1 MGIPSYYKKLC
12 DRIPGLLSKVRN
24 GTQPSHL
31 WIDFN
36 CMVYH
41 CLRRPG
47 AKSYQGESTRLEWE
61 NHLIQD
67 VCHYLQKIVK
77 LVAPTEQVFIGVD
90 GVVPMAKMRQQRLR
104 RFKSQ
109 WIAAEEKRLGK
120 VAAES
125 ERWDTNAI
133 TPGTAFMERLGEAL
147 CALRG
152 PGLKYIVST
161 ADEPGEGEHKA
172 MRSLRVCTSKQS
184 HVIYGLDA
192 DLILLSLLQPVKEM
206 WLFREAVECGEVQY
220 VDNEEEYR
228 YFGIHTLRD
237 YICRGQDKHYL
248 LDYCMAMSFVGNDFL
263 PHGLSLKLK
272 DGGHDILLECLEE
285 VRRTHGEL
293 IRPSILA
300 NQQEGF
306 QWSHEALGACIQWF
320 ANREEAWVQRH
331 CVGKIRSRHQPAR
344 GTTSLEL
351 AMDEWNK
358 TPLRACEEL
367 ALVDSI
373 GKNEEGKLAV
383 QLRADWQ
390 SVYRE
395 RWLGT
400 SSMDE
405 IVREYM
411 KGLDWILQYY
421 TGQTVDV
428 EWCYPWFLPPL
439 WSDMVAWLTRWDIPI
454 APRHR
459 TTYVLPQEQL
469 TLVLPLA
476 SWNLIRNKT
485 LRGIP
490 RLAPQLWPS
499 GFNLFTAGHI
509 HMWECEAQIPLFTP
523 ARLRHYLMQT

>member
-12 DRIPGLLSKVRN
+12 DRIPGLLSKVRK
-24 GTQPSHL
+24 GSQPSHL

-47 AKSYQGESTRLEWE
+47 AKAYQGESTRLEWE

-109 WIAAEEKRLGK
+109 WVAAEEKRLGK
-120 VAAES
+120 VATES

-133 TPGTAFMERLGEAL
+133 TPGTAFMDRLGEAL
-147 CALRG
+147 RALRG
-152 PGLKYIVST
+152 GGIQYVVST

-172 MRSLRVCTSKQS
+172 MRGLRACANKQS

-192 DLILLSLLQPVKEM
+192 DLILLSLLQPVQEM

-228 YFGIHTLRD
+228 YFGIHTLREVLTK
-237 YICRGQDKHYL
+237 GQDKDYL
-248 LDYCMAMSFVGNDFL
+248 LDYCMAMAFVGNDFL

-272 DGGHDILLECLEE
+272 DGGHDILLQMLQE
-285 VRRTHGEL
+285 VRK
-293 IRPSILA
+293 
-300 NQQEGF
+300 QEGRLIWPGDEAR
-306 QWSHEALGACIQWF
+306 WSHEALAACIDWF
-320 ANREEAWVQRH
+320 AKHEEAWVQKH

-358 TPLRACEEL
+358 TPLRTCEEL
-367 ALVDSI
+367 ALVKTI
-373 GKNEEGKLAV
+373 GKNEEGKLVV
-383 QLRADWQ
+383 QLREEWRE
-390 SVYRE
+390 VYRE
-395 RWLGT
+395 RWLGDT
-400 SSMDE
+400 SSHKM
-405 IVREYM
+405 VRCYLQ
-411 KGLDWILQYY
+411 GLDWILQYY

-439 WSDMVAWLTRWDIPI
+439 WCDIQSWCQTYDFPHPI
-454 APRHR
+454 PSYRN
-459 TTYVLPQEQL
+459 TYVQPQEQL

-476 SWNLIRNKT
+476 SWNLIRDKT
-485 LRGIP
+485 LRGLP

-499 GFNLFTAGHI
+499 EFKLFTAGHI
-509 HMWECEAQIPLFTP
+509 HLWECEAQIPLFTP
-523 ARLRHYLMQT
+523 ARLRTYLTQK

>member
-12 DRIPGLLSKVRN
+12 DRIPGLLSKVRK
-24 GTQPSHL
+24 GSQPSHL

-47 AKSYQGESTRLEWE
+47 AKAYQGESTRLEWE

-109 WIAAEEKRLGK
+109 WVAAEEKRLGK

-133 TPGTAFMERLGEAL
+133 TPGTAFMERLGD
-147 CALRG
+147 ALRG
-152 PGLKYIVST
+152 LRGSGLKYVVST

-172 MRSLRVCTSKQS
+172 MRGLRACANKQS

-192 DLILLSLLQPVKEM
+192 DLILLSLLQPVQEM

-220 VDNEEEYR
+220 IDNEEEYR
-228 YFGIHTLRD
+228 YFGIHTLREVLTK
-237 YICRGQDKHYL
+237 GQDTDYL
-248 LDYCMAMSFVGNDFL
+248 LDYCMAMAFVGNDFL
-263 PHGLSLKLK
+263 PHGMSLKLK
-272 DGGHDILLECLEE
+272 DGGHDILLQMLQE
-285 VRRTHGEL
+285 VRNETGSL
-293 IRPSILA
+293 IRPHVDGGA
-300 NQQEGF
+300 
-306 QWSHEALGACIQWF
+306 QWSHEALGACIEWF
-320 ANREEAWVQRH
+320 AKREEAWVQKH
-331 CVGKIRSRHQPAR
+331 CVGKIRSRHQPAH
-344 GTTSLEL
+344 GTTPLEL

-358 TPLRACEEL
+358 TPLRMCEEL
-367 ALVDSI
+367 ALVGSI

-383 QLRADWQ
+383 QLREGWRE
-390 SVYRE
+390 VYRE
-395 RWLGT
+395 RWLGDA
-400 SSMDE
+400 SSDKM
-405 IVREYM
+405 VRCYLE
-411 KGLDWILQYY
+411 GLDWILQYY

-439 WSDMVAWLTRWDIPI
+439 WCDIQSWLTRWDIPL

-459 TTYVLPQEQL
+459 TTYVQPQEQL
-469 TLVLPLA
+469 SLVLPLA
-476 SWNLIRNKT
+476 SWGLIRNKT
-485 LRGIP
+485 LRGLP

-499 GFNLFTAGHI
+499 EFQLFTAGHI

-523 ARLRHYLMQT
+523 ARLQTYLTQK

>member
-12 DRIPGLLSKVRN
+12 DRIPGLLSKVRK

-47 AKSYQGESTRLEWE
+47 AKPYQGESTRLEWE

-77 LVAPTEQVFIGVD
+77 LVAPKEQVFIGVD

-109 WIAAEEKRLGK
+109 WVAAEEKRLGK
-120 VAAES
+120 VSAES

-133 TPGTAFMERLGEAL
+133 TPGTAFMDRLGEAL
-147 CALRG
+147 RALRG
-152 PGLKYIVST
+152 GGIKYVVST

-172 MRSLRVCTSKQS
+172 MRALRACTDKQS

-237 YICRGQDKHYL
+237 VLCKGQNKDYL
-248 LDYCMAMSFVGNDFL
+248 LDYCMAMAFVGNDFL
-263 PHGLSLKLK
+263 PHGMSLKLK
-272 DGGHDILLECLEE
+272 DGGHDILLQCLQE
-285 VRRTHGEL
+285 VRAKEGPL
-293 IRPSILA
+293 IRPATEHLDAIW
-300 NQQEGF
+300 NF
-306 QWSHEALGACIQWF
+306 DALTACIEWF
-320 ANREEAWVQRH
+320 ATREEAWVQKH

-367 ALVDSI
+367 ALVGSI

-383 QLRADWQ
+383 QLRENWKQ
-390 SVYRE
+390 VYRE
-395 RWLGT
+395 RWLGQ
-400 SSMDE
+400 SNME
-405 IVREYM
+405 IIVRTYLE
-411 KGLDWILQYY
+411 GLDWILQYY
-421 TGQTVDV
+421 TGKNVDV

-439 WSDMVAWLTRWDIPI
+439 WTDMVDWIAIWDFPL

-459 TTYVLPQEQL
+459 TTFVNPQEQL
-469 TLVLPLA
+469 SLVLPLA
-476 SWNLIRNKT
+476 SWGLVREKT
-485 LRGIP
+485 LRDLP
-490 RLAPQLWPS
+490 RIAPQLWPS
-499 GFNLFTAGHI
+499 TFQLFTAGHI

-523 ARLRHYLMQT
+523 ARLRTYLA

>member
-1 MGIPSYYKKLC
+1 
-12 DRIPGLLSKVRN
+12 
-24 GTQPSHL
+24 
-31 WIDFN
+31 
-36 CMVYH
+36 
-41 CLRRPG
+41 
-47 AKSYQGESTRLEWE
+47 
-61 NHLIQD
+61 
-67 VCHYLQKIVK
+67 
-77 LVAPTEQVFIGVD
+77 
-90 GVVPMAKMRQQRLR
+90 
-104 RFKSQ
+104 
-109 WIAAEEKRLGK
+109 
-120 VAAES
+120 
-125 ERWDTNAI
+125 
-133 TPGTAFMERLGEAL
+133 
-147 CALRG
+147 LRG
-152 PGLKYIVST
+152 GGLKYIVSA

-172 MRSLRVCTSKQS
+172 MRALQVCDKKQS

-228 YFGIHTLRD
+228 YFGIHTLREF
-237 YICRGQDKHYL
+237 ICKGQDKDYL

-263 PHGLSLKLK
+263 PHGMSLKLK
-272 DGGHDILLECLEE
+272 DGGHDILLECLQD
-285 VRRTHGEL
+285 VRSTNGRL
-293 IRPSILA
+293 IHQWNDGGA
-300 NQQEGF
+300 
-306 QWSHEALGACIQWF
+306 QWSHEALTACIEWF
-320 ANREEAWVQRH
+320 AKHETAWVQKH

-367 ALVDSI
+367 ALVDTI

-383 QLRADWQ
+383 QLRGDWQ
-390 SVYRE
+390 HVYRE
-395 RWLGT
+395 RWLGDA
-400 SSMDE
+400 SSDKM
-405 IVREYM
+405 VRCYLE
-411 KGLDWILQYY
+411 GLDWILQYY

-439 WSDMVAWLTRWDIPI
+439 WTDIVQWLAHWDIPL

-459 TTYVLPQEQL
+459 TKYVQPQEQL

-476 SWNLIRNKT
+476 SWGLIRNKT

-499 GFNLFTAGHI
+499 EFSLFTAGHI

-523 ARLRHYLMQT
+523 ARLRMYLT

>member
-1 MGIPSYYKKLC
+1 
-12 DRIPGLLSKVRN
+12 
-24 GTQPSHL
+24 
-31 WIDFN
+31 
-36 CMVYH
+36 MVYH

-47 AKSYQGESTRLEWE
+47 AKPYQGESTRLEWE
-61 NHLIQD
+61 NYLIQD

-104 RFKSQ
+104 RFKSH
-109 WIAAEEKRLGK
+109 WVAAEEKRLGK
-120 VAAES
+120 VSAES

-152 PGLKYIVST
+152 GGLRYIVST

-172 MRSLRVCTSKQS
+172 MRGLRACGNTQS
-184 HVIYGLDA
+184 HVVYGLDA
-192 DLILLSLLQPVKEM
+192 DLILLSLLQPVQEM

-237 YICRGQDKHYL
+237 VLCKGQDTNYL
-248 LDYCMAMSFVGNDFL
+248 LDYCMAMAFVGNDFL
-263 PHGLSLKLK
+263 PHGMSLKLK
-272 DGGHDILLECLEE
+272 DGGHDILLQCLQE
-285 VRRTHGEL
+285 VRAKEGPL
-293 IRPSILA
+293 ICPAS
-300 NQQEGF
+300 QQ
-306 QWSHEALGACIQWF
+306 QPARWSRSALEACIEWF
-320 ANREEAWVQRH
+320 ASREEAWVQKH

-351 AMDEWNK
+351 ALDEWNK
-358 TPLRACEEL
+358 TPLRVCEEL
-367 ALVDSI
+367 ALVSMI

-383 QLRADWQ
+383 QLRDNWQ
-390 SVYRE
+390 TVYRE
-395 RWLGT
+395 RWLGDV
-400 SSMDE
+400 SSDKM
-405 IVREYM
+405 VRCYLE
-411 KGLDWILQYY
+411 GLDWILQYY

-439 WSDMVAWLTRWDIPI
+439 WTDIQEWTQTRTIPF
-454 APRHR
+454 APTHR
-459 TTYVLPQEQL
+459 TLSIQPQQQL
-469 TLVLPLA
+469 ALVLPLA
-476 SWNLIRNKT
+476 SWGLIREQT
-485 LRGIP
+485 LRGLP

-499 GFNLFTAGHI
+499 EFHLFTAGHI

-523 ARLRHYLMQT
+523 ARLRHYLSNK

>member
-12 DRIPGLLSKVRN
+12 DRIPGLLSKVRK

-47 AKSYQGESTRLEWE
+47 AKAYQGESTRLEWE

-109 WIAAEEKRLGK
+109 WVAAEEKRLGK

-133 TPGTAFMERLGEAL
+133 TPGTAFMDRLGD
-147 CALRG
+147 ALRG
-152 PGLKYIVST
+152 LRGSGLNYIVST

-172 MRSLRVCTSKQS
+172 MRGLRACANKQS

-192 DLILLSLLQPVKEM
+192 DLILLSLLQPVQEI

-220 VDNEEEYR
+220 TDNEEEYR
-228 YFGIHTLRD
+228 YFGIHTLREVL
-237 YICRGQDKHYL
+237 CKGQDKDYL
-248 LDYCMAMSFVGNDFL
+248 LDYCMSMAFVGNDFL
-263 PHGLSLKLK
+263 PHGISLKLK
-272 DGGHDILLECLEE
+272 DGGHDILLQMLQE
-285 VRRTHGEL
+285 VRK
-293 IRPSILA
+293 
-300 NQQEGF
+300 QEGSLICIGSETR
-306 QWSHEALGACIQWF
+306 WSHEALGACIDWL
-320 ANREEAWVQRH
+320 AKHEEAWVQKH

-358 TPLRACEEL
+358 TPLRECEEL
-367 ALVDSI
+367 SLVKSI

-383 QLRADWQ
+383 QLRENWREI
-390 SVYRE
+390 YRE
-395 RWLGT
+395 RWLGDA
-400 SSMDE
+400 SSDKM
-405 IVREYM
+405 VRCYLE
-411 KGLDWILQYY
+411 GLDWILQYY

-439 WSDMVAWLTRWDIPI
+439 WSDIQAWCNIYTYPL

-459 TTYVLPQEQL
+459 TTYVKPQEQL

-476 SWNLIRNKT
+476 SWGLIRDKT

-499 GFNLFTAGHI
+499 EFKLFTAGHI

-523 ARLRHYLMQT
+523 ARLWTYLTQK

>member
-1 MGIPSYYKKLC
+1 
-12 DRIPGLLSKVRN
+12 
-24 GTQPSHL
+24 
-31 WIDFN
+31 
-36 CMVYH
+36 MVYH

-47 AKSYQGESTRLEWE
+47 AKPYQGESTRLEWE
-61 NHLIQD
+61 NNLIQD
-67 VCHYLQKIVK
+67 VCHYVQKVVR
-77 LVAPTEQVFIGVD
+77 LVAPTEQVYIGVD

-109 WIAAEEKRLGK
+109 WIASEETRLGK
-120 VAAES
+120 VSATS

-152 PGLKYIVST
+152 LGLTYCVST

-172 MRSLRVCTSKQS
+172 MRGLRACTSKQS

-192 DLILLSLLQPVKEM
+192 DLILLSLLQPVQQI

-220 VDNEEEYR
+220 VGNEEEYR

-237 YICRGQDKHYL
+237 YICRGQDAQYL

-263 PHGLSLKLK
+263 PHGMSLKLK
-272 DGGHDILLECLEE
+272 DGGHEILLECLQE
-285 VRRTHGEL
+285 VRSTHGEL
-293 IRPSILA
+293 IRPMILP
-300 NQQEGF
+300 NQQRGF

-320 ANREEAWVQRH
+320 AKWEEAWVQKH
-331 CVGKIRSRHQPAR
+331 CVGKLRSRHQPAR
-344 GTTSLEL
+344 GVSSLEL

-367 ALVDSI
+367 ALIDSI
-373 GKNEEGKLAV
+373 GRNEEGKLAI
-383 QLRADWQ
+383 QLRTDWRG
-390 SVYRE
+390 VYCE
-395 RWLGT
+395 RWLGN

-421 TGQTVDV
+421 TGQEVNT

-439 WSDMVAWLTRWDIPI
+439 WSDMVSWLVKWDMPYAPAPI
-454 APRHR
+454 GMSIK
-459 TTYVLPQEQL
+459 PQEQL
-469 TLVLPLA
+469 TLVLPLT
-476 SWNLIRNKT
+476 SWGLIRDKT
-485 LRGIP
+485 LRGIA

-499 GFNLFTAGHI
+499 EFKLFTAGHI

-523 ARLRHYLMQT
+523 ARLRSYLTQK